1 MELLDTDLLVSVSVG
16 LLRLRSTLSGLVLRG
31 HIKQG
36 GLALLYLASTC
47 QTLWKTLLQEGLVF
61 EARARLVLFH
71 LPPVDIH
78 LHRSRLQFERP
89 FADALYLRNR
99 VSTLTMGLCVLAP
112 EMRPG
117 LSRVRSVE
125 SLRKM
130 VAKVGNSEGKGG
142 QLALTAYVSH
152 MTATGISEST
162 VFGFRTGSPIRPKVL
177 IERPRAPGVHE
188 VMRLDT
194 DPTVPVLERMRVAKA
209 PHRVLKMYPNS
220 YNATNCAVLM
230 VAGENTDGLSATLN
244 IWNLD
249 KPDAFDEV
257 PLCTNF
263 VIDGLVFPQ
272 HIIWTSETTFDVWW
286 SSTLGIADFA
296 VGLFSDIYRFAFAS
310 YMIGKEIELVTT
322 GREMEHYTL
331 LKVLPYAHN
340 AASMII
346 PVLTAQ
352 PIGMSQNLQ
361 FYETDEASSRW
372 KLIISSM
379 QLIDAAVNSRADMV
393 FALYHGQGC
402 EIEVSVR
409 TGRHLLK
416 SHVIKLEERVTSL
429 ELVMD
434 TTLLVRQRTN
444 LVAIVDNPALPKPSV
459 KTCRLDR
466 MLLSANMAVVQAPN
480 ALLML
485 TAV

>member
-1 MELLDTDLLVSVSVG
+1 MELLDTDILVRVSVD

-31 HIKQG
+31 HIKHG

-47 QTLWKTLLQEGLVF
+47 QTLWRALLQEGLVF

-99 VSTLTMGLCVLAP
+99 VSNLTMGLCVLAP

-125 SLRKM
+125 SLRKT
-130 VAKVGNSEGKGG
+130 VAKVGTLEAKGG
-142 QLALTAYVSH
+142 RLALTAYVSS

-162 VFGFRTGSPIRPKVL
+162 VFGFRTGSPIRPKFLV
-177 IERPRAPGVHE
+177 ERPRAPGVHE

-194 DPTVPVLERMRVAKA
+194 DPTVPVLRVAKA
-209 PHRVLKMYPNS
+209 PHRVLQMYPNF

-272 HIIWTSETTFDVWW
+272 HIIWTGETTFDVWW
-286 SSTLGIADFA
+286 SSTLGN
-296 VGLFSDIYRFAFAS
+296 RFTFAS
-310 YMIGKEIELVTT
+310 YVIGKEIELVTT

-331 LKVLPYAHN
+331 LRVLPYAHN

-416 SHVIKLEERVTSL
+416 SHVIKLEERVTNL

-434 TTLLVRQRTN
+434 TTLLVRQRTS
-444 LVAIVDNPALPKPSV
+444 LVAIVANPASPKPSV
-459 KTCRLDR
+459 KTCRLDCAL
-466 MLLSANMAVVQAPN
+466 MSANMAVVQGPN

-485 TAV
+485 TAE